1 MRRFTLLT
9 IALCLIAACTQVNAV
24 PIDYA
29 PANTPVSQSP
39 ILPGQ
44 TGESHSTM
52 AAMTG
57 DSTFYMC
64 LTGWTQPDSA
74 FGGTE
79 CWGWEAP
86 DGKEYAIMGVNS
98 GVAFINAATLQT
110 VDIVPGPT
118 AGCGSIR
125 WREMKTYKH
134 YCYVASECS
143 GTNQGMMIIDM
154 QYLPDSVHY
163 VGSFFTGTD
172 VTCHCMSIDTAKG
185 YAYLVKSNYSG
196 FRIVSLANPVSP
208 VEVGFVNTVY
218 LHDMTARNDTVWAA
232 EGTQGSFSVWNCAN
246 KVSPTLLARVHIP
259 SAGFVHNVWPT
270 LDGKY
275 VGTTEETANK
285 TVKFWNVQNLANIQL
300 VGQYLGPSH
309 LAHNVHMQSGK
320 AFLSHYESGVAVV
333 DMADPSNPVEL
344 ARYDTYT
351 TSENPAYNGAWGVFP
366 YTRSGKIYASNL
378 DGRCF
383 VLQANT
389 ASIHDTIKG
398 QATFAM
404 PGEKVSVDVI
414 INNDVPIN
422 QIIIPFSWAGPYN
435 LNFDSATTTGLRTSY
450 FGEQSL
456 VGINPAGYQAA
467 FKLATVSQPDL
478 PAGSGAVLTLHF
490 TVPMGASG
498 ATNKISFIP
507 YVTTSTYNPLIKSQ
521 CYAVAPD
528 TASGSVTLGTGS
540 CCFGLHGNVN
550 SSVGETVDLAD
561 LSMLVAYLTGGS
573 STGIVCMEEANI
585 NGVGAVDLADLSALV
600 SYLTGGGF
608 VLPPCS

>member
-9 IALCLIAACTQVNAV
+9 AVVWLIAGYTMVGAV
-24 PIDYA
+24 PIDYV
-29 PANTPVSQSP
+29 PANAADNLTPLQSD
-39 ILPGQ
+39 Q
-44 TGESHSTM
+44 TAGSHSTM
-52 AAMTG
+52 AAMAG
-57 DSTFYMC
+57 DSTFFMC
-64 LTGWTQPDSA
+64 LVGSTRPDSA

-86 DGKEYAIMGVNS
+86 DGKEYAIMGVNG

-125 WREMKTYKH
+125 WREMKTYQH

-163 VGSFFTGTD
+163 VGSFSTASD

-246 KVSPTLLARVHIP
+246 KTSPTLLARVHIP
-259 SAGFVHNVWPT
+259 SSGFVHNVWPT

-320 AFLSHYESGVAVV
+320 AFLSHYESGVSVV

-351 TSENPAYNGAWGVFP
+351 TGESPNFNGAWGVFP

-383 VLQANT
+383 VLQTNT
-389 ASIHDTIKG
+389 ALIRDTIKG
-398 QATFAM
+398 QASFAL
-404 PGEKVSVDVI
+404 PGTKVSVDVS
-414 INNDVPIN
+414 INNDVPLN
-422 QIIIPFSWAGPYN
+422 QIIIPFSWAGSYN

-450 FGEQSL
+450 FLDQAL
-456 VGINPAGYQAA
+456 VAINPLGYQGA
-467 FKLATVSQPDL
+467 FKMATVSQPDL
-478 PAGSGAVLTLHF
+478 PAGSGPVLRLHF

-498 ATNKISFIP
+498 PTNKISFTP
-507 YVTTSTYNPLIKSQ
+507 YTTGSTYTPLITSQ
-521 CYAVAPD
+521 CYSTIPD
-528 TASGSVTLGTGS
+528 TVSGSVTLGTGS
-540 CCFGLHGNVN
+540 CCVGLHGNVN
-550 SSVGETVDLAD
+550 GSVGETVDLAD
-561 LSMLVAYLTGGS
+561 LSLLVAFLTGGS
-573 STGIVCMEEANI
+573 SSGIICTDEANV
-585 NGVGAVDLADLSALV
+585 NGLGTVDLADLSALV
-600 SYLTGGGF
+600 SYLTGGGY